1 VKKEE
6 SLMRKLL
13 VVIAAAVFA
22 TTMVSDPSKAQVAKS
37 TADSQFEVLNPWAE
51 VDPIPLR
58 GISPRLTT
66 LAGKKIGLFA
76 NFKRAAMPMAASV
89 ERRLKGMYPDAQTDI
104 FNSRTPNVTETE
116 TGNKEKFA
124 AWAKGVD
131 AVIAM
136 VGD

>member
-1 VKKEE
+1 
-6 SLMRKLL
+6 MRKLL